1 MCFSLTVDET
11 CDSAVPFNL
20 GPRMESVSVSD
31 TTYIAN
37 SHTRHYPMC
46 FRNSNGTMRYIDLS
60 NTRATVALSFSIV
73 QLRALRYL
81 NVQNLNMQRLR
92 GALFAD
98 MPRLS
103 MLLLGRNNIGASIAN
118 DSRHVL
124 FARNTNL
131 RLLDLAGC
139 HITDI
144 PPDEFSDLR
153 HLRVL
158 NLSTNEI
165 ANFTVRLNKLTSL
178 RLLNVSYNR
187 LTTLPLT
194 TLKEL
199 ERVARRRT
207 IQVDISDNPLVC
219 GSEFVTWAKSTKVHF
234 LRAEQT
240 LCEGD
245 NGTRPVEFGVV
256 TTLSDRLV
264 FDVDNHDR
272 TVAIAVSLSVIAL
285 AIPVLVFVLYRCRWK
300 LALCCH
306 RMKTGTQSDE
316 TPRDRTYKRDAFI
329 CYNSNDREWV
339 CGDLLRHLE
348 DNAVSTILHHRD
360 FLPGSVLEDTI
371 RESIAMSR
379 FVVLVLSPDFLASNW
394 CLLEMHLARSRVTS
408 EGRDVIVPVIL
419 REFPA
424 TQVTRTLEAILSTSY
439 LQWTD
444 NRQGQALFWDKL
456 VTKLKHGGNIRP
468 LDSTAVELSTY
479 HFLVD

>member
-1 MCFSLTVDET
+1 MLSYFNRAHFMLAHCLIDDNCLPVFENIYILIIVLLCFFIYVFIFIYFLKFILSIFWRTTLETSVLLCALMCKY
-11 CDSAVPFNL
+11 
-20 GPRMESVSVSD
+20 
-31 TTYIAN
+31 YI
-37 SHTRHYPMC
+37 YM
-46 FRNSNGTMRYIDLS
+46 Y
-60 NTRATVALSFSIV
+60 
-73 QLRALRYL
+73 Y
-81 NVQNLNMQRLR
+81 NVLPNKPTHSQNLNMQRLR

-98 MPRLS
+98 MSRLS

-118 DSRHVL
+118 DTRHVI
-124 FARNTNL
+124 FARNTDL

-139 HITDI
+139 HITEI

-158 NLSTNEI
+158 NLSMNEI
-165 ANFTVRLNKLTSL
+165 VNFTVRLNKLTSL
-178 RLLNVSYNR
+178 RLLNISHNR

-199 ERVARRRT
+199 DHVAQRRMT
-207 IQVDISDNPLVC
+207 QVDISANPLVC
-219 GSEFVTWAKSTKVHF
+219 DSEFVTWAKTTKVHF
-234 LRAEQT
+234 MRAEQT

-264 FDVDNHDR
+264 YDVDNHDR

-285 AIPVLVFVLYRCRWK
+285 AIPILVFVLYRCRWK

-306 RMKTGTQSDE
+306 RMKTGTPSAE

-371 RESIAMSR
+371 RESVAMSR

-408 EGRDVIVPVIL
+408 EGLDVIVPVIL

-424 TQVTRTLEAILSTSY
+424 TQVM
-439 LQWTD
+439 
-444 NRQGQALFWDKL
+444 
-456 VTKLKHGGNIRP
+456 
-468 LDSTAVELSTY
+468 
-479 HFLVD
+479 